1 MTNAERRQFNRVLF
15 KSSAILIADTVKVD
29 CEIIDLSLHGALVK
43 LLAPID
49 LEAVQN
55 YQLDIP
61 LTDDG
66 ELISMALR
74 LTHQEND
81 QLGLECT
88 HIDLDS
94 ITHLRRLVELNLG
107 DSELLERDFHSLVK
121 DDHQS

>member
-15 KSSAILIADTVKVD
+15 KSSAKLIADTTHVD

-74 LTHQEND
+74 LTHQKND

-107 DSELLERDFHSLVK
+107 DSELLERDFQSLIK
-121 DDHQS
+121 DDYQS